1 MQHPVLWNNG
11 EGYAQITFNI
21 SEIKDM
27 AEVYSDKQINK
38 ISRIDQAIKEY
49 FEANPSTSEINAR
62 NLMPIF
68 IQKGIFYKNERDGLP
83 IKNLLRKLYKE
94 DKLSL
99 LKNAKVIRHPV
110 TRKWHFCKE

>member
-1 MQHPVLWNNG
+1 
-11 EGYAQITFNI
+11 
-21 SEIKDM
+21 
-27 AEVYSDKQINK
+27 
-38 ISRIDQAIKEY
+38 
-49 FEANPSTSEINAR
+49 
-62 NLMPIF
+62 
-68 IQKGIFYKNERDGLP
+68 LP